1 MGTILGG
8 FECSY
13 NRRSS
18 FIYRCSQKIK
28 AYFIRKNN
36 WKEFEEMFPE
46 FYQEMRRTLLHS
58 FYTSVV
64 PLMKTQ
70 KKLMIEK
77 FEARAD
83 FKQIFVM
90 KDFNE
95 VDLEQLI
102 LEEHTRKN
110 VRDRLSV
117 KKSKDDSQSPP
128 KNKNNT
134 FEMMAMVKMRRL

>member
-1 MGTILGG
+1 
-8 FECSY
+8 
-13 NRRSS
+13 
-18 FIYRCSQKIK
+18 
-28 AYFIRKNN
+28 
-36 WKEFEEMFPE
+36 
-46 FYQEMRRTLLHS
+46 
-58 FYTSVV
+58 
-64 PLMKTQ
+64 
-70 KKLMIEK
+70 MIEK

-117 KKSKDDSQSPP
+117 KKSKDDS
-128 KNKNNT
+128 
-134 FEMMAMVKMRRL
+134 